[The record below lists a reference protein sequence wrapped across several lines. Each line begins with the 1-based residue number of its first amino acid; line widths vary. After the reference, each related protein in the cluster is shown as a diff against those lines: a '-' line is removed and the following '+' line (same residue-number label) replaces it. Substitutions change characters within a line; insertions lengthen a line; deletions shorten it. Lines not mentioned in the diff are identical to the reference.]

1 MNKTTSEH
9 FLKYFPDED
18 ISNFDTANVSDMG
31 FMFLGC
37 IVI

>member
-1 MNKTTSEH
+1 MKDMFKGCSSLTT
-9 FLKYFPDED
+9 LD